1 MKSAPAGQHPRLH
14 HLTNFD
20 TPIGPSPSCGRIILS
35 ESGKG
40 DCAVPPAGVSI
51 KYVLAG
57 EEHYETP
64 RGTAFVRAGEFAV
77 VGPGIPLTAI
87 LPRSETT
94 IGLCIYLP
102 EHGPRLIPA
111 EGEGELGVFHGGN
124 AGLAPLLEQVASRL
138 AYRPQLGP
146 PAVGALLNR
155 MRLELNCLAHSG
167 GPAPDTLQASKEAT
181 REELARRLKLARE
194 YLHGY
199 AGKPVT
205 LIELGRACG
214 ISPFHLART
223 FRRAYGV
230 GPGAYHLELRLAHA
244 ASLLR
249 GGESCANVAER
260 LGYSEP
266 SSFLR
271 AFKQRY
277 GMTPGRYTSSRQ
289 VN

>member
-1 MKSAPAGQHPRLH
+1 MKSAPAGQPRLH
-14 HLTNFD
+14 HLTDFD

-35 ESGKG
+35 ESGRG
-40 DCAVPPAGVSI
+40 ECVVPPAGVSI

-57 EEHYETP
+57 EEHYQGP
-64 RGTAFVRAGEFAV
+64 RGTALVKAGEFAV
-77 VGPGIPLTAI
+77 VGPGVPLTAI

-102 EHGPRLIPA
+102 ERGPRLIPVD
-111 EGEGELGVFHGGN
+111 GEGEFGVFRGGK

-138 AYRPQLGP
+138 ARRPHLGP

-167 GPAPDTLQASKEAT
+167 GPSPDILQASKEAT
-181 REELARRLKLARE
+181 REDLARRLKLARE
-194 YLHGY
+194 YLHGH
-199 AGKPVT
+199 ASTPVT
-205 LIELGRACG
+205 LVELGRACG

-223 FRRAYGV
+223 FRHAFGV
-230 GPGAYHLELRLAHA
+230 GPGAYHLELRLAQA

-249 GGESCANVAER
+249 EGESCASVAER

-277 GMTPGRYTSSRQ
+277 GVTPGHFMGTRQ
-289 VN
+289 MN